1 MVKWQ
6 ENGTR
11 LRKKER
17 KKRDPPVSFLES
29 PRTKPLVK
37 ARMAPPSNEGTGLKR
52 GSLFHAPKSRPS
64 TGAPATFFE
73 PTNEFHPPCFP
84 PAEFR
89 APSDAMLHACPLTK
103 RRSCIYIYIFIYTH
117 THIYKHTA
125 STLSPLPSCTPSV
138 SHLRETRG
146 IEARYNADNG
156 RALHATRFA
165 NDTRYDRESM

>member
-1 MVKWQ
+1 MAR
-6 ENGTR
+6 ERNETR
-11 LRKKER
+11 KER
-17 KKRDPPVSFLES
+17 EKDPPVSFLES

-103 RRSCIYIYIFIYTH
+103 RRSCIYIYIYIYTH
-117 THIYKHTA
+117 TYIQTHCFH
-125 STLSPLPSCTPSV
+125 PLPPP
-138 SHLRETRG
+138 E
-146 IEARYNADNG
+146 
-156 RALHATRFA
+156 LHPLRFA
-165 NDTRYDRESM
+165 FARDTRYRGTLQRR